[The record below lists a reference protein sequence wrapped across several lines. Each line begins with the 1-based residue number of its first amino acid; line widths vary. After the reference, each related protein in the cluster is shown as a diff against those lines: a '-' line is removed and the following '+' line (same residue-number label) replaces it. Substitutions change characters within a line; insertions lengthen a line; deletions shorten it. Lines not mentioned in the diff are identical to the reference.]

1 MTTDPEKKLHVFTEK
16 DTFAK
21 HLGIEI
27 VKMEDGYAVV
37 SMPFDERHKN
47 GMGQTHGG
55 AIFAL
60 ADMSFA
66 AASNAYDTVCVNAQS
81 SISYIAPG
89 REGPLTGVAQRVH
102 EGRRLVTYEV
112 KIHDATQ
119 TLVAIATI
127 TGYQKKIS

>member
-1 MTTDPEKKLHVFTEK
+1 MTNDLNPSTPQLITK

-27 VKMEDGYAVV
+27 IQIEEGYGVV

-60 ADMSFA
+60 ADMAFA
-66 AASNAYDTVCVNAQS
+66 AASNSHNVICVNAQS
-81 SISYIAPG
+81 SISYISPG
-89 REGPLTGVAQRVH
+89 KEGPLTGIAKRIH
-102 EGRRLVTYEV
+102 AGRKLATYEV
-112 KIHDATQ
+112 QITDATQ

-127 TGYQKKIS
+127 TGYQKNI